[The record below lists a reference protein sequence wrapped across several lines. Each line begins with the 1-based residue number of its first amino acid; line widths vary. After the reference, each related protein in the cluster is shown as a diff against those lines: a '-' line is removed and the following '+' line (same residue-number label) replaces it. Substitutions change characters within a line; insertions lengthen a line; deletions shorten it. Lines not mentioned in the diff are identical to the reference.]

1 MHNYLSVTQ
10 HKDRNTNTIKFNVSE
25 NLAKST
31 LLPELRKWF
40 SRELQKG
47 KVSSKNKRV
56 IIELIVND
64 KNAAIIRKAFVSQLP
79 IFENQN

>member
-1 MHNYLSVTQ
+1 MKNYVSVVE
-10 HKDRNTNTIKFNVSE
+10 HKNTNTNTIKFNVSE
-25 NLAKST
+25 NLATT

-40 SRELQKG
+40 YLELQKG